1 MVRQDKYLQEV
12 FEEPPLVA
20 HKRQKNLKDLL
31 IRAKVAKKTNNMYNT
46 RVINGMKKCGK
57 CISCN
62 YIKEGKE
69 ITNKQETWKITKQ
82 INCKTTNVIYMLE
95 CKKCNA
101 RYIGETEREFRERIK
116 EHIGYARTKNLN
128 KVTGNHFNLPGHEIY
143 HMKFT
148 VIEKVKFNNTQYR
161 KEREKFH
168 INKFDTYRHGMNERP

>member
-1 MVRQDKYLQEV
+1 
-12 FEEPPLVA
+12 
-20 HKRQKNLKDLL
+20 
-31 IRAKVAKKTNNMYNT
+31 
-46 RVINGMKKCGK
+46 
-57 CISCN
+57 
-62 YIKEGKE
+62 
-69 ITNKQETWKITKQ
+69 
-82 INCKTTNVIYMLE
+82 MLE

-148 VIEKVKFNNTQYR
+148 IIEKVKFNNTQYR